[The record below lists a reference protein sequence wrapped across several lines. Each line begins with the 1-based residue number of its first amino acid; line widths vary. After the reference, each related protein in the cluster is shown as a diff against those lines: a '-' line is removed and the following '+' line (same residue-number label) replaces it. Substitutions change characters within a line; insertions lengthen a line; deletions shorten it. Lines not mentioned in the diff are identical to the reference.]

1 MPVLRIIGTG
11 DKMKLNR
18 FQKVLLWLIGISVSL
33 SLILN
38 VVRLSTPFSE
48 ISREG
53 YNLFSM
59 IKYSLI
65 DVPVNS
71 VTDFFTSFSQLWQ
84 VRQEMTCCELRWMR
98 SLRCRLS

>member
-1 MPVLRIIGTG
+1 
-11 DKMKLNR
+11 MKLNR

-84 VRQEMTCCELRWMR
+84 VRQENDLLRWMR